1 MKKTIFYAL
10 LLTILIPNI
19 YFLSESIIL
28 PEKPTPTCDQ
38 SPHQN

>member
-1 MKKTIFYAL
+1 MKKIICYAL

-19 YFLSESIIL
+19 SFLSESIIP
-28 PEKPTPTCDQ
+28 PEEPTPTCDQ